1 MSVCWNWTLG
11 SGMRPSYPSNSL
23 PLTLGDL
30 SLSPSLTHTHTHT
43 HSLTHSLSLSHTHT
57 HTPPPLGGGPVPS
70 QLAGRGHDTRL
81 SQRFDQKESQ
91 RLEAPNAVRRDSLPL
106 LSLSSSLS
114 NALNQC
120 SPAQDTLK
128 HWILGVCVCAL

>member
-1 MSVCWNWTLG
+1 MLELALG
-11 SGMRPSYPSNSL
+11 SEMRPSYPSNSL

-30 SLSPSLTHTHTHT
+30 SLSLTHTHT
-43 HSLTHSLSLSHTHT
+43 HSLTHSLSLTHT

-128 HWILGVCVCAL
+128 HWTLSVCVCVCVCACFNSL